1 MPVTV
6 SDQLEQLE
14 RQRAGLVRQLDDLEA
29 GDGNRMWTDGQRV
42 SAQRYMRRALA
53 EFNVLIS
60 DAKKKV
66 RRRGES
72 VHLF

>member
-29 GDGNRMWTDGQRV
+29 GDGDRMWADGQRV